1 MISLLKPGPVL
12 SIMHYTLNAFL
23 LTLSLITPFTQ
34 ALAAPTAPQT
44 AYPQLTYSAAEPEY
58 DFSEISTLIENHAG
72 TEENDLFSGATLLIA
87 HQGRVLYQRA
97 FGYARAFTLQ
107 EDGHLTRLANP
118 VPMSKDSIFD
128 LASVTKVAATT
139 VSVMHLVSENKLALD
154 ARLGALIPEFA
165 QTDKADITVR
175 QLLTHRS
182 GLWQWQ
188 PTWLYM
194 HSKAD
199 IVDYIA
205 GLPLRY
211 APGERRAYS
220 DLGFMLLGKIIEK
233 VAGMPLD
240 DFVQQHIY
248 RPLAMKDTGYR
259 PAEAPGKRIVA
270 TSHGNPFEQKMVA
283 TGKPYPLA
291 QPLPETP
298 FSAYRDYTLVG
309 EANDGNAW
317 YGLQGVAGHAGL
329 FSTAADLA
337 VLGQALL
344 NGGGY
349 GNYRLTDRETLQ
361 SFLQTPYDDNQALGF
376 RKNTDEKAVSY
387 WHPGFTGTHFLIQP
401 EGDLIIILLTNRQH
415 KGLNADN
422 GRYPNLNPIWQQLV
436 RLVTKA
442 VVRKEH

>member
-1 MISLLKPGPVL
+1 M
-12 SIMHYTLNAFL
+12 
-23 LTLSLITPFTQ
+23 
-34 ALAAPTAPQT
+34 
-44 AYPQLTYSAAEPEY
+44 E
-58 DFSEISTLIENHAG
+58 DHAG
-72 TEENDLFSGATLLIA
+72 TEENDLYTGASLLIA

-107 EDGHLTRLANP
+107 EDGRLVRLAKP
-118 VPMSKDSIFD
+118 VPMSQDAVFD

-139 VSVMHLVSENKLALD
+139 VSVMHLVSEQKLALD

-165 QTDKADITVR
+165 QTDKADITVQ

-188 PTWLYM
+188 PTWLYLQNQEN
-194 HSKAD
+194 

-205 GLPLRY
+205 ALPLRY

-233 VAGMPLD
+233 VGGMPLD
-240 DFVQQHIY
+240 DFVKQHIY
-248 RPLAMKDTGYR
+248 HPLAMKDTGYR
-259 PAEAPGKRIVA
+259 PGPQLKQRIVA

-291 QPLPETP
+291 QPLPEPP
-298 FSAYRDYTLVG
+298 FTAYRDYTLVG

-317 YGLQGVAGHAGL
+317 YGLGGVAGHAGL
-329 FSTAADLA
+329 FSTVGDLA
-337 VLGQALL
+337 VLGQTLL

-349 GNYRLTDRETLQ
+349 GDYRLTDSDTLQ
-361 SFLQTPYDDNQALGF
+361 TFLQTPYDNNQALGF
-376 RKNTDEKAVSY
+376 WKNTDNTGLSY
-387 WHPGFTGTHFLIQP
+387 WHPGFTGTQFLIQP
-401 EGDLIIILLTNRQH
+401 ENELIIILLTNRQH
-415 KGLNADN
+415 KGLDPDS
-422 GRYPNLNPIWQQLV
+422 GRYPNLTPIWQELV
-436 RLVTKA
+436 SLVTKA